1 MMQGDKTRIPMMART
16 LIPIRILAVDDH
28 PVLREGIAALI
39 ARQPGMSLV
48 GEAGNAQEAIRQYRS
63 VRPDVTLMDIQMPE
77 GNGINAIVNIRSE
90 FPAAKIIVLTTYSG
104 DVLANRALKAGAC
117 GYLLKGAV
125 RKELIETIRQVY
137 SGARRINPD
146 VAMAL
151 ASHLNDGGLSVRE
164 AEVLTLVAS
173 GKSNKVI
180 AGNLGLSEETIKGYL
195 KSILVKLGANDR
207 THAVTLAQRRG
218 IIEL

>member
-1 MMQGDKTRIPMMART
+1 MALAST
-16 LIPIRILAVDDH
+16 PIKILAVDDH
-28 PVLREGIAALI
+28 PVLREGIAGLI
-39 ARQPGMSLV
+39 ARQPDLKLV
-48 GEAGNAQEAIRQYRS
+48 AEAASAQEAIRQYRA

-77 GNGINAIVNIRSE
+77 GSGIDAIIDIRNE

-125 RKELIETIRQVY
+125 RKELIETIRQVH
-137 SGARRINPD
+137 SGGRRIDPD
-146 VAMAL
+146 VAAAL

-173 GKSNKVI
+173 GKSNKII

>member
-1 MMQGDKTRIPMMART
+1 MPLAVT
-16 LIPIRILAVDDH
+16 PIRILAVDDH
-28 PVLREGIAALI
+28 PVLREGIAGLI
-39 ARQPGMSLV
+39 ARQPDLKLV
-48 GEAGNAQEAIRQYRS
+48 AEAASAQDAIRQFRA
-63 VRPDVTLMDIQMPE
+63 VRPDITLMDIQMPE
-77 GNGINAIVNIRSE
+77 GSGIDAIIDIRNE

-125 RKELIETIRQVY
+125 RKELIETIRQVH
-137 SGARRINPD
+137 SGGRRIDPD
-146 VAMAL
+146 VAVAL

-173 GKSNKVI
+173 GNSNKVI

>member
-1 MMQGDKTRIPMMART
+1 MMART
-16 LIPIRILAVDDH
+16 LTPIRILAVDDH

-39 ARQPGMSLV
+39 ARQPDMSLV
-48 GEAGNAQEAIRQYRS
+48 GEAANAQEAIRQYRS

-77 GNGINAIVNIRSE
+77 GSGINAIVNIRSE

-137 SGARRINPD
+137 SGARRIDPD
-146 VAMAL
+146 VAIAL

-195 KSILVKLGANDR
+195 KNILVKLGASDR